1 MHFKQASC
9 LVIPL
14 LIYLLCQLIR
24 VYDNDTT
31 VSSQC
36 FTNSSIAIRSVFIMR
51 LSSSVS
57 IKYFPSVQQYIG
69 FMISMFFTFYRLQS
83 KERTVHQS
91 LQLLQSTQAQ
101 FQQFKDICDNLKS
114 HFSTTVNDI
123 DNNFQLLKNY
133 FNSKL
138 TELYAEKANLQQ
150 ALFSAKK
157 NYKVA
162 ELSLKEETMKRE
174 EELRKREEIIENVN
188 LEQSS
193 MYGNNFLTYKING
206 TNIYMCRMSSV

>member
-1 MHFKQASC
+1 MTMILS
-9 LVIPL
+9 
-14 LIYLLCQLIR
+14 
-24 VYDNDTT
+24 

-36 FTNSSIAIRSVFIMR
+36 FTNSLIAIRSVFIMR
-51 LSSSVS
+51 LSGNVS

-69 FMISMFFTFYRLQS
+69 FMISMFFIFYRLQS

-101 FQQFKDICDNLKS
+101 LQQFKDICDNLKS
-114 HFSTTVNDI
+114 HFFTTVNDI

-138 TELYAEKANLQQ
+138 TELYTEKSNLQK

-157 NYKVA
+157 NYKVV
-162 ELSLKEETMKRE
+162 ELSLKEETVKRE
-174 EELRKREEIIENVN
+174 EEFRKREEIIENLK

-193 MYGNNFLTYKING
+193 MHANKFLTYK
-206 TNIYMCRMSSV
+206 